1 MQSQPRPQARHINAS
16 ADRLARRLERRDAE
30 DGTWRP
36 LARRLL
42 IGVALVVIGLGWM
55 ILNATVWAPKD
66 AARSPLAMQ
75 HGPVATAVQTL
86 DGMKVRPE
94 LVTPAMPASVAATT
108 TEIRVTFHSD
118 TATPHRADFRDLA
131 LRAGGRTFTP
141 IAVRDALPRARALSA
156 GQFVTGT
163 VRFAH
168 APSPG
173 ATVVYT
179 PPWAKG
185 RSLHWLLYR

>member
-1 MQSQPRPQARHINAS
+1 MQSQPQVRHINAS

-66 AARSPLAMQ
+66 AARSPLAIQ

-94 LVTPAMPASVAATT
+94 LVTPATRASATT
-108 TEIRVTFHSD
+108 MEIRVTFHSD
-118 TATPHRADFRDLA
+118 TATPRRADFRDLT

-141 IAVRDALPRARALSA
+141 IAVRDALPRARALTA